1 MKLKRVIEQPG
12 LSHYRQH
19 GVPVMGIDRVGETL
33 FADIRGFTSY
43 SESLS
48 PEELVSILNRY
59 LAAAAEALMA
69 HEGTVDKFMG
79 DEIIALFGAPL
90 EMDDHA
96 FWACK
101 AALEMQE
108 KLSFLQKKWQRE
120 RKDIFEIGIGINS
133 GIMTV
138 GNLGSDQIFDFT
150 AIGDNMNI
158 GARLENLTRTYPT
171 KHNIIISEM
180 TVNSTKNKIVVK
192 FIEEVNVKGKLSKI
206 KIFELL
212 DLN

>member
-1 MKLKRVIEQPG
+1 MVKIIKQ
-12 LSHYRQH
+12 
-19 GVPVMGIDRVGETL
+19 
-33 FADIRGFTSY
+33 
-43 SESLS
+43 
-48 PEELVSILNRY
+48 NK
-59 LAAAAEALMA
+59 
-69 HEGTVDKFMG
+69 GTIDKFMG